1 MELVDKAEAEMVE
14 LVALDNKMVKLI
26 PVAVEAEELIM
37 VVTQLIFQQ
46 MVALE

>member
-1 MELVDKAEAEMVE
+1 MDKAEAEMVE

-37 VVTQLIFQQ
+37 VVAQLIFRQ